1 MRDESERRWPC
12 QRKLQKQKKQRGDFN
27 AQVAFCLNLALDF
40 EPGEQSY
47 DDVIVSESET
57 AFFFCSALQWG
68 LN

>member
-1 MRDESERRWPC
+1 MAVS
-12 QRKLQKQKKQRGDFN
+12 KKITKTEETKGNFN

-47 DDVIVSESET
+47 DDVSESET
-57 AFFFCSALQWG
+57 AFFFCSVLQWG

>member
-1 MRDESERRWPC
+1 MAVS
-12 QRKLQKQKKQRGDFN
+12 KKITKTEETKGDFN
-27 AQVAFCLNLALDF
+27 VQVAFCLNLALDF